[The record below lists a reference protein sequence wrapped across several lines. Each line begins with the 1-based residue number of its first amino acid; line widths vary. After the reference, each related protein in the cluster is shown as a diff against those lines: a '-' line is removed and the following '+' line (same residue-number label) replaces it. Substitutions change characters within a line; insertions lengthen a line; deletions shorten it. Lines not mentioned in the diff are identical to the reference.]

1 MNINQALRDY
11 FNANANRLTEDW
23 YSTLENYDSSTVYGS
38 KDPEIISGI
47 KAQNL
52 EFHHIAPD
60 IFIEDKEK
68 FMDRF
73 YEWVHR
79 IARDGAHLRT
89 PNHFVIKEF
98 KRTRKQYIALVK
110 EFIRDHADDVSW
122 ELEERWINDM
132 TEVFD
137 TAILK
142 FVEEAENNAKQQLK
156 AQQEMIYELS
166 SPVISL
172 ANKDALLP
180 LVGDIDTARAK
191 IILENTLEQ
200 CSQKGIEHLFIDLSG
215 VVIIDT
221 MVAQEIFQLIDTLAL
236 IGVKTTISGIRP
248 EIAMTAMQLGLSFE
262 KTNIRST
269 LSQAI
274 ASSKRTSE

>member
-1 MNINQALRDY
+1 MDMNQALRDY
-11 FNANANRLTEDW
+11 FRQHANNLTEDW
-23 YSTLENYDSSTVYGS
+23 YSTLENYDPSTVYGS
-38 KDPEIISGI
+38 KDPEVIKGL

-52 EFHHIAPD
+52 EFHMHAPD
-60 IFIEDKEK
+60 IFIEDKETFLVK
-68 FMDRF
+68 F
-73 YEWVHR
+73 YEWVHQ
-79 IARDGAHLRT
+79 IAKDGAHLRT
-89 PNHFVIKEF
+89 PNYLVIREF
-98 KRTRKQYIALVK
+98 KRVRKQYIKLINA
-110 EFIRDHADDVSW
+110 FIHEHRDDVSR
-122 ELEERWINDM
+122 ELANDWM
-132 TEVFD
+132 NKVLEVFD
-137 TAILK
+137 IAVLK
-142 FVEEAENNAKQQLK
+142 FVEEAENNSKQLLK

-200 CSQKGIEHLFIDLSG
+200 CSQKGVEHLFIDLSG

-221 MVAQEIFQLIDTLAL
+221 MVAQQIFQLIDTLNL

-274 ASSKRTSE
+274 VSAKKDI

>member
-1 MNINQALRDY
+1 MDMNQALREY
-11 FNANANRLTEDW
+11 FRQHASKLTEDW
-23 YSTLENYDSSTVYGS
+23 YSTLGNYDPSTVYGS
-38 KDPEIISGI
+38 KDPEVIEGV

-52 EFHHIAPD
+52 EFHIHAPD
-60 IFIEDKEK
+60 IFIEEKET
-68 FMDRF
+68 FLIRF
-73 YEWVHR
+73 YEWVHKV
-79 IARDGAHLRT
+79 ARDGAHLKT
-89 PNHFVIKEF
+89 PNYFVIKEF
-98 KRTRKQYIALVK
+98 KRVRKQYITLINA
-110 EFIRDHADDVSW
+110 FILEHRDEVSCDLADEWMNKV
-122 ELEERWINDM
+122 L
-132 TEVFD
+132 EVFD
-137 TAILK
+137 IAILK
-142 FVEEAENNAKQQLK
+142 FVEEAENNSKQQLK

-221 MVAQEIFQLIDTLAL
+221 MVAQQIFQLIDTLNL

-274 ASSKRTSE
+274 VSAKKDI